1 VRSNCAEI
9 SVIICAYTLNR
20 WSDLLAAVQSVR
32 AQTLAPLQFI
42 VVIDYNDDLL
52 AQAREAFPELTVV
65 PNGGPKG
72 LSGARNTGVA
82 LASAEIVAFLDDDA
96 VADATWL
103 EELAKGYSV
112 DNVLGVGWQ
121 AGLEKAL
128 LQGHAAETVSGSGT
142 PRAGSVSLTG
152 SGRNVD
158 SSPGASMFVRVADGC
173 DRACAFCTIPA
184 IRGPY
189 RSRPSSEVVDEIR
202 RLSGGRQLEVIL
214 LAQDLSSYGIDLAD
228 RSRLPSLIDEVCSL
242 DEVRWLRLLYLQPE
256 GVDRALLDAIERNPK
271 VCRYFDIPFQHASES
286 VLDRMGRPGDARS
299 HAAIVESIR
308 SRFPEA
314 AVRTT
319 VMVGYPGETEEE
331 FAELERF
338 VEDLRF
344 DWMGAFRYSS
354 EENTPA
360 AGLGR
365 EVPDEVAAERYGR
378 ILDIQDFIEA
388 ERGAFFAGRELEVV
402 VDGVS
407 EEEGYDLVGR
417 SYREAPVVDGV
428 IYLRAPGVTLSAGE
442 FVRAVVT
449 AQEGLDLVGEVRG
462 TGERG
467 ASRD

>member
-1 VRSNCAEI
+1 MPVNPALSGKQ
-9 SVIICAYTLNR
+9 Y
-20 WSDLLAAVQSVR
+20 
-32 AQTLAPLQFI
+32 FI
-42 VVIDYNDDLL
+42 VTLGCFRNEVESDMLRSALADLGMSETASL
-52 AQAREAFPELTVV
+52 EAADAVLVNTCGFIREACEEGVDTILELDSLVSGSGKRPTMIVVGCMGERYGMGLLEAMPE
-65 PNGGPKG
+65 
-72 LSGARNTGVA
+72 
-82 LASAEIVAFLDDDA
+82 
-96 VADATWL
+96 
-103 EELAKGYSV
+103 V

-152 SGRNVD
+152 SGRTVD

-286 VLDRMGRPGDARS
+286 VLERMGRPGDARS